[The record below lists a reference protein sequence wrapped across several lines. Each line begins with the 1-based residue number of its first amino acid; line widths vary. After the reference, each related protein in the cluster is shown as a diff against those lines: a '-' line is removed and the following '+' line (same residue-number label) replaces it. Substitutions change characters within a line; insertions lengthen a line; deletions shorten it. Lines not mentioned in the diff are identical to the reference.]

1 MASPQLEN
9 GYIQIANELYT
20 ALYCVDLNGAEF
32 RVFSFIMH
40 MTYGYKRKFY
50 TLSATYIA
58 EGANIPVKTV
68 RRALKSLVAY
78 NMIIS
83 RGQSNKIK
91 AFSINKNYEKWVDK
105 NGVQVLKNGVPK
117 NEYPPTQKWVPPS
130 YPKMSTQTTQKWV
143 PNKNNIKNNKHNCLG
158 EKLNCENDAKTT
170 KIATKTKPTK
180 TEIKNYCDSKNYSFD
195 CDKFYNHYDAYD
207 WKYKGVAVDWKK
219 LADRWNE
226 RERPHASQ
234 NGYSRTKSYDVEEY
248 ENYSMFDE
256 VAENE
261 M

>member
-20 ALYCVDLNGAEF
+20 ALYCVDLSGAEF
-32 RVFSFIMH
+32 RVFSYIIH
-40 MTYGYKRKFY
+40 MTYGFKTKYR
-50 TLSATYIA
+50 TLSASYIA
-58 EGANIPVKTV
+58 DGTNIPVKTV
-68 RRALKSLVAY
+68 RRVLKSLTAY

-83 RGQSNKIK
+83 RGSGNAIK
-91 AFSINKNYEKWVDK
+91 SFSINKNYEKWVDK
-105 NGVQVLKNGVPK
+105 NGTRLLKNG
-117 NEYPPTQKWVPPS
+117 YTQKWVEGTQKWVDLDYS
-130 YPKMSTQTTQKWV
+130 KMGSQTTQKWV
-143 PNKNNIKNNKHNCLG
+143 PNKNNIKNNKTNCLW
-158 EKLNCENDAKTT
+158 ENVNCENDAKTT

-180 TEIKNYCDSKNYSFD
+180 TEIKNYCDSKNYNFD
-195 CDKFYNHYDAYD
+195 CDKFFNHYDAYD

-234 NGYSRTKSYDVEEY
+234 NGYSGTKSYDVEEY

-256 VAENE
+256 VTKNE